1 MDGFGNV
8 TRVTEPNPAD
18 GSPYVTQYL
27 YDRIDHLTL
36 VSMPR
41 NGYTQT
47 RSFVYDPVSFKLMNE
62 THPETGMT
70 KYEYHPGPHSE
81 LRLWIKTDAKNQ
93 QTKIED
99 GDYDVYGRPVRMKFL
114 APVAANAWAEDPC
127 QQVTYTYDN
136 YPATAGSN
144 LSNGFG
150 RVTTT
155 LVGPGDA
162 TAACK
167 VNAGPADGSRTNQ
180 NFLQAFGYTSAGQ
193 IALKRLQ
200 FSQIVTPASGMAPP
214 ATVTTWD
221 TKYTYDDEGFQTSVT
236 YPMGQTHLIG
246 LDFLKRPYSLT
257 YQKPGVSVPGPFIQS
272 VGYNAADQMTEI
284 IWGDNGAGVRDPDAY
299 SYGVTY
305 ERRTYNQTNQLTR
318 IYAFPANQA
327 ATVDLNYQYPAGQ
340 NNGQISSVT
349 SGTDGNFNATYTYDS
364 LKRLTALGGAKIQ
377 NYSYDG
383 WGNLYSKTGDGSNFT
398 VNIDSGTN
406 WPYGGGICYDLNGN
420 LLSTVSQCAPEYV
433 YDMKNRL
440 VKVAVSSNGMTDVSG
455 HVDLSA
461 ELYFYT
467 ADNKRV
473 TTVRPNGNLAQVFY
487 VYGAKSEIAAICTTQ
502 IFGQAPVCDPREP
515 RDLKFAGRLIR
526 QNNVP
531 VSVDRLGSVIANPA
545 GGTGSTPPKYYLPF
559 GEQYN
564 STQSPPSVPGNTN
577 FATYFKDQS
586 TGLDYADQRFYNS
599 NNGFSRFMT
608 ADPYRD
614 SAGVGNPGSWN
625 RYLYVENDPVNHTD
639 PRGLFTCDPDTGTSV
654 TVCADADPVYVDQ
667 SQQSPGQQGSSPNPN
682 ATQTVGGLTFA
693 NLGSSG
699 SREKQILALLD
710 FIKGNIDSNC
720 TKWLTGGAGFSQS
733 YSGGLGQVIQA
744 LESGGQ
750 DASGN
755 SVPTIG
761 FATVTG
767 QPGFVNNATEGSG
780 VNALAIVVNVEGS
793 VFSYNA
799 PRSSG
804 VNYNGQISGIV
815 SGSQR
820 AGVFVLLHEL
830 AHLLSAPGFRADNGN
845 FQNGKLNNDDVYA
858 NCAKTVNAA
867 SNR

>member
-47 RSFVYDPVSFKLMNE
+47 RSFVYDSVSLKLMNE

-167 VNAGPADGSRTNQ
+167 ANAGPADGSRTNQ

-214 ATVTTWD
+214 PTVTTWD

-246 LDFLKRPYSLT
+246 LDFMKRPYSLT
-257 YQKPGVSVPGPFIQS
+257 YQKPGVSVPGPFIES
-272 VGYNAADQMTEI
+272 VGYNAADQMTEM
-284 IWGDNGAGVRDPDAY
+284 IWADNGGGVRDPDAY

-515 RDLKFAGRLIR
+515 RDVKFAGRMIL
-526 QNNVP
+526 QNYAP
-531 VSVDRLGSVIANPA
+531 VSVDRLGSIIANPA

-564 STQSPPSVPGNTN
+564 STQSPPSIPGNTN

-608 ADPYRD
+608 ADPYRA
-614 SAGVGNPGSWN
+614 SAGPVDPGSWN
-625 RYLYVENDPVNHTD
+625 RYSYTRGDPTNRFD
-639 PRGLFTCDPDTGTSV
+639 PRGLLDCRPDPETGQTPFGCDV
-654 TVCADADPVYVDQ
+654 
-667 SQQSPGQQGSSPNPN
+667 PGGLIGGEGQEIDPN
-682 ATQTVGGLTFA
+682 AV
-693 NLGSSG
+693 
-699 SREKQILALLD
+699 
-710 FIKGNIDSNC
+710 SNDP
-720 TKWLTGGAGFSQS
+720 KA
-733 YSGGLGQVIQA
+733 
-744 LESGGQ
+744 
-750 DASGN
+750 D
-755 SVPTIG
+755 
-761 FATVTG
+761 TVTG
-767 QPGFVNNATEGSG
+767 LDGTYNLGKGRVYTADIAKAGLAAEIRDLSANCLKVLGGSIKNLMLSANNFTFLDG
-780 VNALAIVVNVEGS
+780 
-793 VFSYNA
+793 
-799 PRSSG
+799 RSSLTLAEQVG
-804 VNYNGQISGIV
+804 ANKAVVPLDPSGGFRNQSILGW
-815 SGSQR
+815 SFFDQATDTGRQ
-820 AGVFVLLHEL
+820 GIVLLHEFL
-830 AHLLSAPGFRADNGN
+830 HYALQADDKTLYNTFNIKGRDGDTYSSAFSNWLSLDCKN
-845 FQNGKLNNDDVYA
+845 K
-858 NCAKTVNAA
+858 
-867 SNR
+867 

>member
-1 MDGFGNV
+1 M
-8 TRVTEPNPAD
+8 TEPDPAG

-27 YDRIDHLTL
+27 YDRIDHLTN

-41 NGYTQT
+41 SGYTQT
-47 RSFVYDPVSFKLMNE
+47 RSFVYDSVSFKLMNE
-62 THPETGMT
+62 THPETGTT
-70 KYEYHPGPHSE
+70 KYQYNPGPHGES
-81 LRLWIKTDAKNQ
+81 RLSIKTDAKNQ

-99 GDYDVYGRPVRMKFL
+99 GDYDVYNRPVRMKFL

-136 YPATAGSN
+136 YPATAGTN
-144 LSNGFG
+144 LNNGFG

-155 LVGPGDA
+155 QVGPGDA

-214 ATVTTWD
+214 PTVTTWD

-236 YPMGQTHLIG
+236 YPMGQTHQIG
-246 LDFLKRPYSLT
+246 LDFMKRPYSLT

-272 VGYNAADQMTEI
+272 VGYNAADQMTEM
-284 IWGDNGAGVRDPDAY
+284 IWADNGGGVRDPDAY

-340 NNGQISSVT
+340 NNGQISSVA

-383 WGNLYSKTGDGSNFT
+383 WGNLYSKTGDGSTFT
-398 VNIDSGTN
+398 VNIDASTN
-406 WPYGGGICYDLNGN
+406 RPTGGGTCYDFNGN
-420 LLSTVSQCAPEYV
+420 LVSTITHCAAEYV

-440 VKVAVSSNGMTDVSG
+440 VTVAHSSNGTTDGSG

-461 ELYFYT
+461 EMYFYT

-473 TTVRPNGNLAQVFY
+473 TTVRPNGNTAQVFY

-515 RDLKFAGRLIR
+515 RDVKFAGRTVR
-526 QNNVP
+526 QNYAP
-531 VSVDRLGSVIANPA
+531 VSVDRLGSVISNPA

-564 STQSPPSVPGNTN
+564 STQAAPSVPGNTN

-599 NNGFSRFMT
+599 GFGRFMN
-608 ADPYRD
+608 ADPYIN
-614 SAGVGNPGSWN
+614 SVGVTSPGSWN
-625 RYLYVENDPVNHTD
+625 RYTYVENDPVNLVD
-639 PRGLFTCDPDTGTSV
+639 PRGLFECDPDTGTSV
-654 TVCADADPVYVDQ
+654 TVCADSDPTSPIYLPGTQTGSSSSPRRQ
-667 SQQSPGQQGSSPNPN
+667 STFDRAFDRLSGAQEAISGRSSFSTDCEKDTGALGFSAAQVAETAAGLNIENGTTSTLPVSALFGTALAAGRAFQAQEDKLFGPGQTIANEFMRNP
-682 ATQTVGGLTFA
+682 GGLTADTVLFGNA
-693 NLGSSG
+693 VFINPSLIGSG
-699 SREKQILALLD
+699 ILQNQALLFHEALHALGLID
-710 FIKGNIDSNC
+710 TDIQEKLFGIQGVDPKNTRNITTKLFNDCFRGKGN
-720 TKWLTGGAGFSQS
+720 
-733 YSGGLGQVIQA
+733 Y
-744 LESGGQ
+744 
-750 DASGN
+750 
-755 SVPTIG
+755 
-761 FATVTG
+761 
-767 QPGFVNNATEGSG
+767 
-780 VNALAIVVNVEGS
+780 
-793 VFSYNA
+793 
-799 PRSSG
+799 
-804 VNYNGQISGIV
+804 
-815 SGSQR
+815 
-820 AGVFVLLHEL
+820 
-830 AHLLSAPGFRADNGN
+830 
-845 FQNGKLNNDDVYA
+845 
-858 NCAKTVNAA
+858 
-867 SNR
+867 